1 MASSAHQDVF
11 RFTSLRAPKTPK
23 PEQWYLRYAKDNF
36 LNYLEIILFT
46 DRDLTDGTFSVIGG
60 KIFKDV
66 FCNQSKTNDTIVTEV
81 LELTNF
87 GTMQKVECTIID
99 ASGYADI
106 KALPNSKSYSFSE
119 KGKDGNIYTWFLE
132 HSIHFT
138 EKLDLASR
146 IIQSHII
153 NFDKQV
159 LICQLQQALG
169 ESNLSEFVL
178 TVEHVNGIITNR
190 TSNTPQFKDIKGQLF
205 DRLYELYIA
214 KRRFPVNLDHII
226 RQIQTLHVIEFLGYD
241 DFSHDQELVNR
252 KGCNSF
258 AAKLR
263 GLFQSTKQTSIPKQ
277 QINSLLT
284 GQTTPCDISGFTAIG
299 PFVLEPYINSKEDLK
314 VFFNVQPLVHP
325 IFSRLRNFHI
335 PFNKIR
341 PIGIA
346 DLKIV
351 KQILVRYEPGEVAHI
366 ENVLKGESKER
377 IHRRSDTIET
387 FISDETTREAET
399 TRESQTTD
407 RNEMQRETQRTITE
421 ALNFNTD
428 ASVHYDG
435 GTIDATVNAG
445 FSWDKSTE
453 ESNRNAANFAK
464 EVMQKSAERIMQRTQ
479 SLRNTRRT
487 SEMEETNKHGID
499 NSKGNDHVIG
509 IYRYVNKR
517 YKAQVFN
524 YGERMMFEFLIP
536 EPSEFYKKAME
547 NKSNFKPATSF
558 TCTKNKKPTLTS
570 MGITDKN
577 LLTEQIVKDYEK
589 ILNTTFDAYPISV
602 SKTQNS
608 VLYAGKLDTE
618 RKDGNTTDESA
629 VIKANT
635 SILSLTPS
643 IEATMKAASNLD
655 YGLDMGPATSV
666 VNDLVIGAKIT
677 IEAKIISNAHWD
689 HQFDNKTKAWKNS
702 KEKAFVFITC
712 SALQDEISIAVTED
726 NKVMIVNLNQ
736 IDNQGFPSN
745 IARRNIVINN
755 NQSPSITF
763 TSKCNWCQFYFI
775 EITIKQEADSSVID
789 SWKQK
794 VFNQINTK
802 VDEVNNET
810 EGFCKEAE
818 KKFIA
823 DQKANEEVSLI
834 KIKGKNP
841 EINKV
846 IINEELHK
854 HAITLFAK
862 EFDKDTDGDLL
873 ADKPIAYQSELI
885 EKFKGA
891 SCVKIKVKNDAGIEI
906 ETDVCNINPVDKEC
920 KIFPVLDIDIARK
933 KGEVVQFLE
942 QAFEW
947 EKISYLLYPYFYGDK
962 SRWMETYDHF
972 DNEQNDTS
980 FVAFL
985 RAGYARVLV
994 PVRDAYRDAVLQF
1007 LYSRKPWS
1015 GGSAPVISD
1024 DMYLPIYEELRN
1036 QTDEYHDAVPE
1047 GEPWEFVLPTSLI
1060 YLQQDSILP
1069 EYDGKFPIKK

>member
-1 MASSAHQDVF
+1 MAKSAMQDVF

-36 LNYLEIILFT
+36 LNYIENILFT
-46 DRDLTDGTFSVIGG
+46 DRNLSDATISPIPIGR

-66 FCNQSKTNDTIVTEV
+66 FCNQSKTNETIVDEV
-81 LELTNF
+81 LVLDGF
-87 GTMQKVECTIID
+87 GSKVKVECSNENI
-99 ASGYADI
+99 A
-106 KALPNSKSYSFSE
+106 ALPNNNVFSFTE
-119 KGKDGNIYTWFLE
+119 KDDKGFLYTWFLQ
-132 HSIHFT
+132 HSIYFT
-138 EKLDLASR
+138 DKLDLATK
-146 IIQSHII
+146 IIRSHII

-159 LICQLQQALG
+159 LICQLQKALG
-169 ESNLSEFVL
+169 VTNLSEFVL
-178 TVEHVNGIITNR
+178 TVEHVNGMITNK
-190 TSNTPQFKDIKGQLF
+190 TGNTVQFKSIKGQLF

-226 RQIQTLHVIEFLGYD
+226 RQIQTLHVIEYLGYD
-241 DFSHDQELVNR
+241 DFSHDQKLVNR
-252 KGCNSF
+252 SGCNPF
-258 AAKLR
+258 AAWLR
-263 GLFQSTKQTSIPKQ
+263 RLFQPRKKTAAPKQ
-277 QINSLLT
+277 QFNALIT
-284 GQTTPCDISGFTAIG
+284 GQYTPCDISGFTAIG
-299 PFVLEPYINSKEDLK
+299 PFVSEPYINSKEDLK

-341 PIGIA
+341 PVGIA

-351 KQILVRYEPGEVAHI
+351 KQILVKYEPGEVAHI

-377 IHRRSDTIET
+377 IHRRLDTIET

-399 TRESQTTD
+399 NRETQTTD
-407 RNEMQRETQRTITE
+407 RNEMQRETQRTINE

-428 ASVHYDG
+428 ASVKYDNKP
-435 GTIDATVNAG
+435 IEATVNAG

-453 ESNRNAANFAK
+453 ESNRTAANFAK

-479 SLRNTRRT
+479 SLRTTRRT

-499 NSKGNDHVIG
+499 NSKGGDHVIG
-509 IYRYVNKR
+509 IYRYINKR

-547 NKSNFKPATSF
+547 SKNEFKVLDNNFQ
-558 TCTKNKKPTLTS
+558 CTKSLKKTLLENGVS
-570 MGITDKN
+570 DKSGITKK
-577 LLTEQIVKDYEK
+577 IVEDYEIILGFSLEK
-589 ILNTTFDAYPISV
+589 YPYSGNVNKTETLFLNEGALETQDGIYDQAAIIKGLVNQSTQRDEIIAGMKSSVDLQGAHSSGTIKTFTAVLNTKIDISV
-602 SKTQNS
+602 NIFSSCHTGHQ
-608 VLYAGKLDTE
+608 
-618 RKDGNTTDESA
+618 GNTIDKIPGFVSFKNDEISANDRLFTVSKVHDVDHNVSPYTFTTIKANQNPVLTFSAYSSWCQYYFIVVTITQSEDSA
-629 VIKANT
+629 VIDA
-635 SILSLTPS
+635 
-643 IEATMKAASNLD
+643 
-655 YGLDMGPATSV
+655 
-666 VNDLVIGAKIT
+666 
-677 IEAKIISNAHWD
+677 
-689 HQFDNKTKAWKNS
+689 
-702 KEKAFVFITC
+702 
-712 SALQDEISIAVTED
+712 
-726 NKVMIVNLNQ
+726 
-736 IDNQGFPSN
+736 
-745 IARRNIVINN
+745 
-755 NQSPSITF
+755 
-763 TSKCNWCQFYFI
+763 
-775 EITIKQEADSSVID
+775 
-789 SWKQK
+789 WKQK
-794 VFNQINTK
+794 IFDEINTK
-802 VDEVNNET
+802 VNAANLEIEA
-810 EGFCKEAE
+810 FCKEGE
-818 KKFIA
+818 KKSNSE
-823 DQKANEEVSLI
+823 QKGKEEQSLI

-854 HAITLFAK
+854 HSITLFAK
-862 EFDKDTDGDLL
+862 EFDKDPGGDLL
-873 ADKPIAYQSELI
+873 ADKPIEYVAEQI
-885 EKFKGA
+885 GKMKGA
-891 SCVKIKVKNDAGIEI
+891 SLKTKNANEKVCEI
-906 ETDVCNINPVDKEC
+906 NEPELQC
-920 KIFPVLDIDIARK
+920 KIFPVIDVELARK

-972 DNEQNDTS
+972 DNELNDTS

-1015 GGSAPVISD
+1015 GGSAPVIGD
-1024 DMYLPIYEELRN
+1024 DLYLPIYEELRN